1 MTLLLPLKM
10 RTWCKG
16 NQGTMWR
23 KEVIELEDLE
33 SEPTV
38 ILGKT
43 GKMRVK
49 KSEFRAQ
56 EKFKWKHS
64 TQNLCIGPH
73 FSSEKIR
80 IPQSVIKPV
89 RFGKLCGRS
98 RGSCSYSLVYG
109 LPRNISVAS
118 SIKIPALLGQ
128 VPDSLHD
135 PPRAIFRYCG

>member
-1 MTLLLPLKM
+1 MEERSDRIRRPGK
-10 RTWCKG
+10 
-16 NQGTMWR
+16 
-23 KEVIELEDLE
+23 E

-38 ILGKT
+38 ILGKI
-43 GKMRVK
+43 GRMRVK

-56 EKFKWKHS
+56 EKFKLKHS

-73 FSSEKIR
+73 FSSEKTR

-89 RFGKLCGRS
+89 QSGKLCGRS
-98 RGSCSYSLVYG
+98 HGSCSYSLVYG

-128 VPDSLHD
+128 VPDSLH
-135 PPRAIFRYCG
+135 AS